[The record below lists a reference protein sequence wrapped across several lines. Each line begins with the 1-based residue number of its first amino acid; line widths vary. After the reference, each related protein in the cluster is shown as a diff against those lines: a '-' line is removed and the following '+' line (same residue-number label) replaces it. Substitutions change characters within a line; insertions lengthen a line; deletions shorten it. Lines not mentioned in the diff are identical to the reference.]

1 MSFNGSVS
9 RSLFSPTDDLVIK
22 CRTPSFISHKD
33 YAKLDKEAKIEEKKI
48 VSLIASYEIFSDE
61 INDKEVS
68 NRLLFL
74 SLSKNKTLFIY

>member
-1 MSFNGSVS
+1 M
-9 RSLFSPTDDLVIK
+9 
-22 CRTPSFISHKD
+22 
-33 YAKLDKEAKIEEKKI
+33 LDKEAKIEEKKI

-61 INDKEVS
+61 INNKEVS